1 MLTETTQIRIIMENF
16 LTAILNFLTQ
26 GGTVAV
32 IAMLFILVIA
42 LVWERRRLYLELTA
56 TTLLVYAAKD
66 KENSSIREIV
76 DKYYKGNLDLVQA
89 LNEIKIV
96 LITIQNTKR

>member
-1 MLTETTQIRIIMENF
+1 MESGIIESF
-16 LTAILNFLTQ
+16 LKYMTQ
-26 GGTVAV
+26 GGTAAV
-32 IAMLFILVIA
+32 IALLFFFVCLLIWYAINISKQN
-42 LVWERRRLYLELTA
+42 TA
-56 TTLLVYAAKD
+56 NIIRVYAAKD
-66 KENSSIREIV
+66 KENSSIKEIV

>member
-1 MLTETTQIRIIMENF
+1 MENF
-16 LTAILNFLTQ
+16 LTAILTFLTQ

-32 IAMLFILVIA
+32 IAILFLLVVA
-42 LVWERRRLYLELTA
+42 LIWERRKLYLELTA
-56 TTLLVYAAKD
+56 TTLLVYASKD
-66 KENSSIREIV
+66 KENSSIKEIV